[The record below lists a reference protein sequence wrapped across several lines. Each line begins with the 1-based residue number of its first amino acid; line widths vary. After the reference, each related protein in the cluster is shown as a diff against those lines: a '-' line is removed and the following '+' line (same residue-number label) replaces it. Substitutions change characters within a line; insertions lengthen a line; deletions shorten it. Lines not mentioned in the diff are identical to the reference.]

1 MRKYFGDVV
10 QELTEFGV
18 IGRVPAVESPL
29 NFRIAN
35 DFRWYAAHRL
45 SATRRLS
52 LHHRSR
58 RHNGLTPI
66 MSAVNWHYIHITL
79 IYVKR
84 YVRIKGETPIICQ
97 RPRHM
102 PNSYDGQA

>member
-18 IGRVPAVESPL
+18 IGRVPIVASLL
-29 NFRIAN
+29 NRSIAN

-52 LHHRSR
+52 LHHRRS
-58 RHNGLTPI
+58 
-66 MSAVNWHYIHITL
+66 S
-79 IYVKR
+79 
-84 YVRIKGETPIICQ
+84 
-97 RPRHM
+97 
-102 PNSYDGQA
+102 S